1 MCLSTSAA
9 PTYLPPHYFETMD
22 AQKGTKRTFDLID
35 GGVAANNPVSTI
47 NLILYPKSVLWS
59 KLYMYIQTLM
69 GITQLSRQIL
79 TGSFKA
85 VDMSPMDSNKTLVL
99 SLGTG
104 IPKNEE
110 KFNAATASKWGLL
123 SWVYNGGGTPII
135 DVFSDASSDMV
146 DIHVSTLYQ
155 SVHSEKN
162 YLRIQVFI

>member
-1 MCLSTSAA
+1 
-9 PTYLPPHYFETMD
+9 
-22 AQKGTKRTFDLID
+22 
-35 GGVAANNPVSTI
+35 
-47 NLILYPKSVLWS
+47 
-59 KLYMYIQTLM
+59 M

-123 SWVYNGGGTPII
+123 SWVYSGGGTPII